1 MLYEGSGKVSWHSQY
16 PTTPLPCSL
25 PLSLGGSQSLGP
37 YEELEAFHLEDCW
50 QKHQI
55 RDWKQHG
62 GAAWGQEPVCK
73 NDNCIQESAR
83 DWNPRSSMLPR
94 SMFVTDGTLLC
105 CSCKN
110 ALISILEKLPV
121 SLSEDNDRT
130 VNQTTEVQMRV
141 TLVDAISEV

>member
-1 MLYEGSGKVSWHSQY
+1 
-16 PTTPLPCSL
+16 
-25 PLSLGGSQSLGP
+25 
-37 YEELEAFHLEDCW
+37 
-50 QKHQI
+50 
-55 RDWKQHG
+55 
-62 GAAWGQEPVCK
+62 
-73 NDNCIQESAR
+73 
-83 DWNPRSSMLPR
+83 MLPR

-105 CSCKN
+105 CSFKN